1 MELVVIGVGVWIA
14 IVALAVAMCRA
25 AARADAHVDRLY
37 ARERVVAVSDDA
49 APARVGIRIPAL

>member
-37 ARERVVAVSDDA
+37 ARERVAVSDEA
-49 APARVGIRIPAL
+49 APARIGIRIPAL